1 MTTVEGLL
9 AEYWWLAVALG
20 LASRAFLAWQRELTW
35 PEYRTLHG
43 LKRLTFPVAHPYAK
57 KYLGF
62 SSLINDKGGRDDAE
76 YIDTMHFR
84 PRDIVRSLRAGG
96 GSLHLLASLKR
107 RPDGTLSWAHVVW
120 DHGTDQTEAYIF
132 ANGDG
137 STDVYSH
144 FEPSPETPVEHL
156 GGDLQT
162 DGDPRGVVRDALGV

>member
-20 LASRAFLAWQRELTW
+20 LALRGALAWQRSLSW
-35 PEYRTLHG
+35 YEYRTLHG
-43 LKRLTFPVAHPYAK
+43 AKRLLFPWLERRFPVV
-57 KYLGF
+57 
-62 SSLINDKGGRDDAE
+62 SWVNDKGGRDDAE
-76 YIDTMHFR
+76 YLETINFS
-84 PRDIVRSLRAGG
+84 PREVVRSLRAGG
-96 GSLHLLASLKR
+96 DAYHLLASLKR

-137 STDVYSH
+137 STDVYSQ